1 MAIYLD
7 GKPADSAVRG
17 IVVMNVLVAIGAVAS
32 GDGLMMLLWPYWLQ
46 SVVIGYYA
54 MRRIQKLERFATN
67 DFKINGESV
76 EPTPST
82 RRQVWIFFVLH
93 YGFFH
98 LVYFLFLGAFRATGL
113 LGDGS
118 AQAASADPWAPFWI
132 GATLVG
138 FLISHGQSHRE
149 HVAADLKGTPN
160 IGTRMFV
167 PYIRIVPM
175 HLTIIFGAML
185 GGTFGLLLFAGLKT
199 AADVVMHKVEHRL
212 LQGGTMLPQ
221 RG

>member
-17 IVVMNVLVAIGAVAS
+17 IVVMNVVVALGAAVS

-54 MRRIQKLERFATN
+54 MRRIQKLERFKTEN
-67 DFKINGESV
+67 FKINGEAV
-76 EPTPST
+76 DATPAT
-82 RRQVWIFFVLH
+82 RRKVWTFFLLH

-98 LVYFLFLGAFRATGL
+98 LVYFMFLGVFSGGRMLAEAPEATGV
-113 LGDGS
+113 
-118 AQAASADPWAPFWI
+118 DPWAPFWI